1 MGKYGAMKSFALL
14 LTVVN
19 AVVSIGISLYLS
31 DRAKVTTDLWFTS
44 EGWTEIGQTLVNVY
58 ISIIF
63 YAIIGIALG
72 ILLRSPISA
81 ISIALVWILILENL
95 IGAVKPVT
103 LDWMPGNQFA
113 IIAQGGTPDLSYSHA
128 LTLGSFYVLLALL
141 VSSFLFTKRDVA
153 N

>member
-1 MGKYGAMKSFALL
+1 MKSFALL

-31 DRAKVTTDLWFTS
+31 DRANVSTDLWFTS
-44 EGWTEIGQTLVNVY
+44 EGWAEIGRTLINVY

-63 YAIIGIALG
+63 HAIIGITLG

-103 LDWMPGNQFA
+103 LDWMPGNQLA
-113 IIAQGGTPDLSYSHA
+113 TIAQGGTPDISYSHA
-128 LTLGSFYVLLALL
+128 LTLGTFYVLVAFL